1 MVEAEYAKALYEL
14 AIEEKKVDL
23 FWDYFIALDK
33 TNDDPDFKKIMSSPI
48 IESKEKKEIIKK
60 VYYKL
65 DETFLNFLYVLTDHN
80 HFNLCDK
87 IGHEYRK
94 LVRLDKNIMF
104 IDVISANDLTKAQED
119 KIVKVLKTKYSDK
132 TLQFKYIVKPDLLG
146 GIQIIS
152 NGVSIDMTLKAALDR
167 IKEEL

>member
-48 IESKEKKEIIKK
+48 IDTKEKKEIIEK

-65 DETFLNFLYVLTDHN
+65 DNTFINFMFVLIDHN
-80 HFNLCDK
+80 HFNLCDN

-94 LVRLDKNIMF
+94 LVRAEKNIMF
-104 IDVISANDLTKAQED
+104 IDVISAEELTKKEED
-119 KIVKVLKTKYSDK
+119 RIVKLLKNKYSDK
-132 TLQFKYIVKPDLLG
+132 TLQFKYIVKPDLIG

-152 NGVSIDMTLKAALDR
+152 NGVSIDMSLKAALER

>member
-14 AIEEKKVDL
+14 ALEEKKVDL
-23 FWDYFIALDK
+23 FWDYFIAIGK

-48 IESKEKKEIIKK
+48 IDNKEKKEIIKK

-65 DETFLNFLYVLTDHN
+65 DETFINFLYVLIDHN
-80 HFNLCDK
+80 HFSICGM

-94 LVRLDKNIMF
+94 LVRNEKNIMF
-104 IDVISANDLTKAQED
+104 IDVISAKELTKNQEN
-119 KIVKVLKTKYSDK
+119 KIVSALKSKYNDK
-132 TLQFKYIVKPDLLG
+132 TLQFKYIVKHDLIG

-152 NGVSIDMTLKAALDR
+152 NGVSIDMSLKASLDR

>member
-23 FWDYFIALDK
+23 FWDYFIAIDK

-48 IESKEKKEIIKK
+48 IDTKEKKGIIEK

-65 DETFLNFLYVLTDHN
+65 DKTFINFMYVLIDHN
-80 HFNLCDK
+80 HFNLCDN

-94 LVRLDKNIMF
+94 LVRAEKNIMF
-104 IDVISANDLTKAQED
+104 IDVISAEELTKKEED
-119 KIVKVLKTKYSDK
+119 RIVKLLKNKYNDK
-132 TLQFKYIVKPDLLG
+132 TLQFKYIVKPDLIG

-152 NGVSIDMTLKAALDR
+152 NGVSIDMSLKAALER